1 MIDTRYC
8 SRLGAGAAFCGALLL
23 TLGTSLHPMQAAPWD
38 AAAAFAEYAADH
50 HWLASHLIQLLGV
63 LLGVLALL
71 ALTWRLRAG
80 QSGVWALFGAACAL
94 ASLALA
100 FALQAVDGVALKL
113 MVDQWAQAEEPLRS
127 QLFAATF
134 GVRQIEAGLAALF
147 GLGFAISLLLYA
159 PALWLSRPATW
170 PGARCAAGGWCQ
182 SAGRV
187 AAGPRWLL
195 RTGDELEHARLA
207 ACPALVL
214 LAGGLALAPAG
225 MKKARS
231 MSGLFVGS

>member
-113 MVDQWAQAEEPLRS
+113 MVDQWAGAEEPLRA
-127 QLFAATF
+127 QLFAATY

-147 GLGFAISLLLYA
+147 ALSFSITLLLFS
-159 PALWLSRPATW
+159 PALWLSRLA
-170 PGARCAAGGWCQ
+170 
-182 SAGRV
+182 
-187 AAGPRWLL
+187 PR
-195 RTGDELEHARLA
+195 GLA
-207 ACPALVL
+207 IGVL
-214 LAGGLALAPAG
+214 LAGGANLLAALLQGHDGFSERAMNWSMPASLFALLWFLWLAVWLWRHPE
-225 MKKARS
+225 
-231 MSGLFVGS
+231 

>member
-159 PALWLSRPATW
+159 PALWLS
-170 PGARCAAGGWCQ
+170 
-182 SAGRV
+182 
-187 AAGPRWLL
+187 
-195 RTGDELEHARLA
+195 
-207 ACPALVL
+207 CPALGVL
-214 LAGGLALAPAG
+214 LAGGANLLAALLQGHDGFSERAMNWSMPASLLALLWFFWLAVWLWRQPE
-225 MKKARS
+225 
-231 MSGLFVGS
+231 

>member
-1 MIDTRYC
+1 M
-8 SRLGAGAAFCGALLL
+8 
-23 TLGTSLHPMQAAPWD
+23 
-38 AAAAFAEYAADH
+38 
-50 HWLASHLIQLLGV
+50 

-147 GLGFAISLLLYA
+147 GLGFSISLLLYA
-159 PALWLSRPATW
+159 PALWLSRPA
-170 PGARCAAGGWCQ
+170 
-182 SAGRV
+182 
-187 AAGPRWLL
+187 PR
-195 RTGDELEHARLA
+195 GLA
-207 ACPALVL
+207 LGVL
-214 LAGGLALAPAG
+214 LAGGANLLAALLQGHDGFSERAMNWSMPASLLALLWFFWLAVWLWRQPE
-225 MKKARS
+225 
-231 MSGLFVGS
+231 

>member
-23 TLGTSLHPMQAAPWD
+23 TLGTSLHPMHAAPWD
-38 AAAAFAEYAADH
+38 AAAAFAEYAAAH

-63 LLGVLALL
+63 LLVVLALL

-80 QSGVWALFGAACAL
+80 NSGVWALFGAACAL

-113 MVDQWAQAEEPLRS
+113 MVDQWAHAEEPLRS

-147 GLGFAISLLLYA
+147 GLGFSISLLLYA
-159 PALWLSRPATW
+159 PALWLSRPA
-170 PGARCAAGGWCQ
+170 
-182 SAGRV
+182 
-187 AAGPRWLL
+187 PR
-195 RTGDELEHARLA
+195 GLA
-207 ACPALVL
+207 LGVL
-214 LAGGLALAPAG
+214 LAGGANLLAALLQGHDGFSERAMNWSMPASLLALLWFFWLAVWLWRQPE
-225 MKKARS
+225 
-231 MSGLFVGS
+231 